1 MERHVLLNMELFGDD
16 TEYTDI
22 QMVQRVVDMFERRP
36 RMQRIVRFGLLGME
50 YDEDDLDVTGD
61 DDDDDDYELENWVRH
76 HHHRHQNNF
85 RYPVGGLGGN
95 HTRLG
100 SAFQPP
106 LHFYTPT
113 YERHHH
119 PPSHLVKVQAK
130 ESDTERKA
138 RLLQEAK
145 KSKEKTE
152 KKRLKKQ
159 KQKERRRLERLEK
172 EKQNPVKNVEGTDD
186 PQQSKADESKPVNAK
201 SKDGINTSV
210 QESASAKDTESS
222 DSSEDESSEKDS
234 DKEDSG
240 DSEELD
246 MTSTFVS
253 KAALIARRKLEQKSW
268 PERREKKKIQ
278 VKEETKKVPEKPNKD
293 QDVDK
298 KQDSATPSTPT
309 FEDNVKMSTDLGVIG
324 NQFASAGDYNMA
336 VMYFTD
342 AIRYN
347 PTEFKLFGNRS
358 FCFEKMQEY
367 EKALTDA
374 ELSLSMVP
382 GWVKGLYRKGRALA
396 GLKRYE
402 EACQAFREV
411 LKLDSA
417 YTEAAQELMRVQ
429 IIQLME
435 YGFSREQSSNALIIH
450 GTVNKALEVLSK
462 LNQQPGAVQNG
473 THPLVQVANVTGT
486 SPVLSANT
494 NPAPAHHH
502 HHHHPPRPQSQEAPK
517 TPLKNKPLGPVQNM
531 SNVPSEP
538 KPVTN
543 QATKTNSEDKRPP
556 PELFP
561 VWVGNLFYPVTES
574 LITNVFNKVGA
585 VYSTKLLTSKRC
597 AFVNFTKQECCDEA
611 IRRFNGFEL
620 MGTKIAVRYP
630 DRIPQGMGISKS
642 ALKAE
647 DLQDENLRQ
656 KEYDDGRNAG
666 GSRRP
671 IRPYRHAPD
680 HRGPQKY

>member
-1 MERHVLLNMELFGDD
+1 VERHVLLNMEIFRDD

-22 QMVQRVVDMFERRP
+22 RMVQRVVDMFERRP

-50 YDEDDLDVTGD
+50 YDEDDVTGD
-61 DDDDDDYELENWVRH
+61 DDDYDLDNWVH
-76 HHHRHQNNF
+76 HHNNF
-85 RYPVGGLGGN
+85 RGYPVLTDKNDRGLGVN
-95 HTRLG
+95 HTRSPG
-100 SAFQPP
+100 SAFPPP
-106 LHFYTPT
+106 LHLYTSA
-113 YERHHH
+113 YEHHHH
-119 PPSHLVKVQAK
+119 PPSVKVQAK
-130 ESDTERKA
+130 ESDTERRA

-159 KQKERRRLERLEK
+159 KQKERRRLERVEK
-172 EKQNPVKNVEGTDD
+172 EKQNPVKNVEGAD

-201 SKDGINTSV
+201 SKDGINNSI
-210 QESASAKDTESS
+210 QELAQAKDTESS

-246 MTSTFVS
+246 LTSTFVS
-253 KAALIARRKLEQKSW
+253 KAALIARRKLEQKSR
-268 PERREKKKIQ
+268 PERWEKKKIP
-278 VKEETKKVPEKPNKD
+278 VKEETKTLPEKPNED

-298 KQDSATPSTPT
+298 KQDSATPSSPT
-309 FEDNVKMSTDLGVIG
+309 FEDNLKMSTDLGVIG
-324 NQFASAGDYNMA
+324 NQFASAGEYNMA
-336 VMYFTD
+336 VKYFTD

-367 EKALTDA
+367 EKSLIDA
-374 ELSLSMVP
+374 ELSLSMFP

-402 EACQAFREV
+402 EASQAFREV

-417 YTEAAQELMRVQ
+417 CTEAAQELMRVQ
-429 IIQLME
+429 ITQLME

-462 LNQQPGAVQNG
+462 LNQRPGAIQNG
-473 THPLVQVANVTGT
+473 TYPPVQVANVTGT

-494 NPAPAHHH
+494 NPAPA
-502 HHHHPPRPQSQEAPK
+502 PPRPQSQEAPK

-538 KPVTN
+538 KPVPY
-543 QATKTNSEDKRPP
+543 QAMKTNSEDKRPP

-561 VWVGNLFYPVTES
+561 VWVGNLFHPVTES
-574 LITNVFNKVGA
+574 LITNLFNKVGA

-597 AFVNFTKQECCDEA
+597 AFVNFTKQEYCDEA

-630 DRIPQGMGISKS
+630 DRIPQGMGISRS

-656 KEYDDGRNAG
+656 KEYADGRNAG
-666 GSRRP
+666 GSQRP
-671 IRPYRHAPD
+671 IRPYRHVPD
-680 HRGPQKY
+680 HRGLHKY